1 MDFYGHLFNTEAEA
15 QQAINVIN
23 QTLGIPSVQDA
34 TTQTYTKY
42 EVIANKIFIITD
54 DTITNI
60 LGQAQLITVE
70 LPTETTHL

>member
-42 EVIANKIFIITD
+42 EIIDNQIFITAD
-54 DTITNI
+54 DTIISI
-60 LGQAQLITVE
+60 LGEPTLITIN
-70 LPTETTHL
+70 TINTF